1 MIWMSR
7 IPWQRTLRDVALAT
21 IVAMLT
27 VSAAFGQGAVPVGG
41 EFQINS
47 YTHYGQYS
55 PAATTLDD
63 GSFVVLWESLGSS
76 GSDIGASI
84 QGQRFTAEGMP
95 VGGQWQVNTEATG
108 IQADASVEALADGG
122 FVALWFTGRP
132 DFSTSVQG
140 QRYAADGTMLGGEFL
155 VNSWT
160 EGHRSQPSAAASDDG
175 GFVVVWRNSGPND
188 EDHSGG
194 GILGRRFGPEGNAE
208 GLEFQINAFT
218 VGDQSSPVVAALADD
233 RYVVLWHSL
242 GSSGSDVSIYS
253 VQGQLFAA
261 DDTATG
267 EQFQVNSYTTDS
279 QLFPSV
285 AALADGGFVALWE
298 SFGSSG
304 SDSDGPSIQGQRY
317 APDGT
322 TRGGQFQVNSHTTTF
337 QVGPSVVGLESG
349 GFIATWTSSVGTG
362 IQGQRYGSD
371 GLVLEG
377 EFQVQSYALRSQFN
391 PSVTA
396 LAEDGFV
403 VAWESDGSSGS
414 DQSDFSIQGQ
424 RFAAPR
430 HALVGLD
437 GKCLDVEA
445 DNPAAGTP
453 VNIYRCHGG
462 ENQRWRLD
470 LTSAPQRIVGLGD
483 KCLIPGPD
491 NRMVIGECGSLGDLW
506 QLVTTGPSSPSAL
519 VNVATGLCLDVE
531 GAVPADGTP
540 TRLFTCHGG
549 ANQIWRPAAEVCTRD
564 SLGLC
569 LEAERFRVDL
579 AWRSFDSTSGSGQA
593 VPVGSDD
600 SGLLWFFE
608 NDNWEMLIKVL
619 DGCAI
624 NDRFWVFAGATTT
637 VEYTLTVTDTALGTV
652 REYFNPLGHAADA
665 ITDTDAFDACSA
677 STASAPRPPTV
688 EKAKSIR
695 SGVQS
700 EPSLKGTCMPSPTR
714 MCLSEGRFSVEVT
727 WGDYAGTTGPG
738 QVVGSGSPDSG
749 LFWFFNATNWE
760 LLIKVLDAC
769 HLEDPHFLMLAAAT
783 TDVEYTLRVTDTQT
797 GVFREYFNSL
807 GNAAPALVDGFE
819 TCP

>member
-1 MIWMSR
+1 MTR
-7 IPWQRTLRDVALAT
+7 IGQNPLALAPLIALLGVT
-21 IVAMLT
+21 AT
-27 VSAAFGQGAVPVGG
+27 FGQGAVPVGG
-41 EFQINS
+41 EFQVNS
-47 YTHYGQYS
+47 YITGGQYS
-55 PAATTLDD
+55 PAATALDD

-76 GSDIGASI
+76 GSDNGASI

-132 DFSTSVQG
+132 DFSTSIQG
-140 QRYAADGTMLGGEFL
+140 QRFAADGTALGGEFL

-160 EGHRSQPSAAASDDG
+160 EGHRSEPSAAASDDG
-175 GFVVVWRNSGPND
+175 GFVVIWKHSGPND
-188 EDHSGG
+188 WDDTGG
-194 GILGRRFGPEGNAE
+194 GILGRRFGPDGTAA
-208 GLEFQINAFT
+208 GLEFQVNAVT
-218 VGDQSSPVVAALADD
+218 AGDQSSPVVAPLADGG
-233 RYVVLWHSL
+233 YVALWHSF
-242 GSSGSDVSIYS
+242 GSNGTDIDLYSI
-253 VQGQLFAA
+253 QGQRFAP
-261 DDTATG
+261 DDTAAG
-267 EQFQVNSYTTDS
+267 EQFQVNAHTTGI
-279 QLFPSV
+279 QVFPSV

-298 SFGSSG
+298 SYGSGG
-304 SDSDGPSIQGQRY
+304 SDSENTSIQGQRF
-317 APDGT
+317 AADGT
-322 TRGGQFQVNSHTTTF
+322 ARGGQFQVNSLTTGF
-337 QVGPSVVGLESG
+337 QLGPTVAGLPSG
-349 GFIATWTSSVGTG
+349 GFIAIWNSSEETG

-371 GLVLEG
+371 GLALEG
-377 EFQVQSYALRSQFN
+377 EFQVHSYPLRTQDS

-396 LAEDGFV
+396 LADDGFV
-403 VAWESDGSSGS
+403 VAWTSDGSSGS

-424 RFAAPR
+424 RFVAPR
-430 HALVGLD
+430 HALVGLG

-445 DNPAAGTP
+445 ANPVDGTP

-462 ENQRWRLD
+462 ENQRWRFD
-470 LTSAPQRIVGLGD
+470 LTSTPQRVVGLGD

-491 NRMVIGECGSLGDLW
+491 NRMVIGACGGLADLW
-506 QLVTTGPSSPSAL
+506 QLVTTRPSSPSAL

-549 ANQIWRPAAEVCTRD
+549 AHQIWRPAAEVCTRD

-579 AWRSFDSTSGSGQA
+579 AWRSFDGTTGAGQA

-637 VEYTLTVTDTALGTV
+637 VEYTLTVTDTTLGTI
-652 REYFNPLGHAADA
+652 REYFNPLGNAADA
-665 ITDTDAFDACSA
+665 ITDTDAFDACS
-677 STASAPRPPTV
+677 SPTASSPRPRAV
-688 EKAKSIR
+688 EKAPSIR
-695 SGVQS
+695 SGLQ
-700 EPSLKGTCMPSPTR
+700 PAALKGTCEPSPTR
-714 MCLSEGRFSVEVT
+714 MCLSEGRFSAEVT

-749 LFWFFNATNWE
+749 LFWFFNASNWE

-807 GNAAPALVDGFE
+807 GNAAPALVDTFE